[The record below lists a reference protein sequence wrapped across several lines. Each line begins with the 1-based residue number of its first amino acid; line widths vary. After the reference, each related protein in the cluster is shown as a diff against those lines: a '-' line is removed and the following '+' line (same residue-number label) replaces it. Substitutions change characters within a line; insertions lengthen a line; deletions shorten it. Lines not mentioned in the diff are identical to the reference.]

1 MIVFLYNYERGVY
14 KMAKS
19 YKKKHEEEIIVNED
33 TISKKE
39 QYDLEKKKRID
50 LKKKEQKKKNKSSKG
65 KSGLKTKKT
74 NLVGKIFAIFMLL
87 LMVGSVVVSI
97 LAPVF
102 G

>member
-33 TISKKE
+33 TITKKE
-39 QYDLEKKKRID
+39 QYDLE
-50 LKKKEQKKKNKSSKG
+50 KKKNKSSKG